1 MLINKVPLFIAYLRC
16 TSWFFLSK
24 FFTIPWIPL
33 WIVEALPESYDL
45 THPSNCL
52 SGQFLLLIPC
62 SKICPDTNW
71 FLWTLVK
78 MTLSFCLSPILFPFC
93 LSSSYFLFLLS
104 RASWIIINF
113 LYMVLDRYTITTLM
127 CYYRIH
133 VSADPLMNSIWFL
146 NHSCV
151 KLGILAFVWFLQPTL
166 LNDLIYH

>member
-1 MLINKVPLFIAYLRC
+1 MINWSHFLCSWLYLQTSRNAYRTYPAEVFEKITTWLLLINKVPLFIAYLRC

-71 FLWTLVK
+71 FLWTSVK
-78 MTLSFCLSPILFPFC
+78 MTLSICLSPILFPFC
-93 LSSSYFLFLLS
+93 LS
-104 RASWIIINF
+104 
-113 LYMVLDRYTITTLM
+113 
-127 CYYRIH
+127 
-133 VSADPLMNSIWFL
+133 
-146 NHSCV
+146 
-151 KLGILAFVWFLQPTL
+151 
-166 LNDLIYH
+166 